1 MNLYVVMKEVLGV
14 VSRYRTMFC
23 VKRKRG
29 VILLGRFLA
38 KIESQWKRRTHPMSG
53 LLWKATVRN
62 VNRALKEINA
72 FEWEG
77 DYRPE
82 TANRLKNLL
91 EERMDEE
98 LEQYLGRGR
107 HERRDKGDREDY
119 RNGSYLRHLLTEIG
133 DLIVRIP
140 RSRKGFVSRVLEAYR
155 RRSRS
160 VDQLIMACFVLGM
173 STRKVS
179 TALFSLLGERVSATT
194 VSEVAKELEHA
205 VRQYHERRLEDGYRF
220 LFFDGVVLKQKGAA
234 KVQKRI
240 ILCVYGMSWEGK
252 KEMIDFLLATS
263 ESQNAWEGFLR
274 DLYGRGLEG
283 RRCELITTDGGKGL
297 RNALEVVYP
306 RIPRQHCWAHKTRN
320 VLDKVKN
327 ADQEKVKK
335 DLHRI
340 SHGRNRQAA
349 TQAYWSF
356 CQKYRGDYPGAVKS
370 LESDIDDLLSFYQVK
385 LSGKERQGLNAQELQ
400 RAQLALWLK
409 IRTTNLI
416 ERAFRE
422 VKRRTRPMGVFVNR
436 GSMERILYAVFFHYN
451 SKGREVPPL
460 LFTQRA

>member
-1 MNLYVVMKEVLGV
+1 
-14 VSRYRTMFC
+14 
-23 VKRKRG
+23 
-29 VILLGRFLA
+29 
-38 KIESQWKRRTHPMSG
+38 MSG
-53 LLWKATVRN
+53 FLWKATARN
-62 VNRALKEINA
+62 VNRALREINA

-77 DYRPE
+77 DYRGE
-82 TANRLKNLL
+82 ARNRLKELL

-98 LEQYLGRGR
+98 LGQYLGRAR
-107 HERRDKGDREDY
+107 YERKEEGDSEDY

-133 DLIVRIP
+133 DLILRI
-140 RSRKGFVSRVLEAYR
+140 RRTRKGFIPKVLEAYK
-155 RRSRS
+155 RRSRT

-179 TALFSLLGERVSATT
+179 TALFSLLGEKVSAST
-194 VSEVAKELEHA
+194 VSEVAKKLDHA
-205 VRQYHERRLEDGYRF
+205 VRRYHERKLGDGYRF

-234 KVQKRI
+234 KVQKKI
-240 ILCVYGMSWEGK
+240 ILCAYGMTWEGK
-252 KEMIDFLLATS
+252 KEMIDFLLAAS

-283 RRCELITTDGGKGL
+283 KRCDLITTDGGNGL

-320 VLDKVKN
+320 VLDKAKKT
-327 ADQEKVKK
+327 DWEKVKK

-340 SHGRNRQAA
+340 SHGKNRQAA
-349 TQAYWSF
+349 TQAFWSF
-356 CQKYRGDYPGAVKS
+356 CQKYRRVYPGAVKS
-370 LESDIDDLLSFYQVK
+370 LESEIEDLLSFYQVK
-385 LSGKERQGLNAQELQ
+385 LSAKERQGLKAKEIQKAQMM
-400 RAQLALWLK
+400 LWKK

-416 ERAFRE
+416 ERAFKE

-451 SKGREVPPL
+451 SKGQEIPSF
-460 LFTQRA
+460 LFTQGA